1 MNSTPDQPAPG
12 PGPEDE
18 RPAVP
23 PVPPV
28 PPMPPLP
35 PAPAQGA
42 QAAPGY
48 GQQPYAQQPAPPAYA
63 QQPYAQ
69 QPPPPGWAPTPAPAP
84 RLWGWSFGAW
94 VAVGIALGIVL
105 PVALFFV
112 ANAIDAALNDYSS
125 GIALGYALIA
135 MVVVAV
141 AGIVC
146 MFFART
152 RGLGTGLLIS
162 VAATPIIVFGVC
174 VAVLT
179 AGG

>member
-1 MNSTPDQPAPG
+1 VNSTPEQPA

-28 PPMPPLP
+28 PPTPPLP
-35 PAPAQGA
+35 PAAQGA

-48 GQQPYAQQPAPPAYA
+48 GQPPQAPQPAAPPAYA
-63 QQPYAQ
+63 QQPA
-69 QPPPPGWAPTPAPAP
+69 PPGWAPAPAPAP